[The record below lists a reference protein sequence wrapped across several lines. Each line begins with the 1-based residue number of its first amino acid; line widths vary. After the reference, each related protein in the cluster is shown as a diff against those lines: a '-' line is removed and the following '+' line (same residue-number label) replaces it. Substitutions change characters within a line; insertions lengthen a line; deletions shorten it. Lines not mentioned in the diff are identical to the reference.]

1 MTQFGDAAFSL
12 TLSTDTQAVSYVAQE
27 NAVDVI
33 SNTAWSW
40 ETDADW
46 IDSDEDLTQ
55 NEDGLSPVSEFTYSV
70 TENTTGSART
80 GRITFVTAEGNVSSV
95 LEVTQLSSTLDTLT
109 LEFTEIA
116 LEQRA
121 DSFELVRVNSNTD
134 WNYSISSTNALLNEG
149 QTEADYNGADPNG
162 SYVGGDGAG
171 PSAYEI
177 GDIITLSGGFEVT
190 VSAVDGN
197 GDVTNFTVNNP
208 NYNTAEVGDTLI
220 QISLDG
226 AGTGTAFALTV
237 GSANIQGSWLTSG
250 EDPNQNGNEFFV
262 FGVTENT
269 FAKPR
274 TAEINFE
281 TASGE
286 AFATLVVTQAGTTL
300 DLSLSQITVGQ
311 DGLELSQFSD
321 LEITVSSN
329 TDWSWSSDQPWLSSV
344 ERVNDSGNRGNFD
357 IGVEENNTG
366 ITRVGTLTFTSAAGD
381 IVRTLVVTQAGTLT
395 LSETEHVNTSIE
407 QSRDFTVFAGPA
419 VSWTWSSDATWLRG
433 VDETTGDPEA
443 LQQSGLQEFGYLV
456 DANTTSET
464 RVATITFLTTSGG
477 ESASIQV
484 TQLPSVVINLTLSN
498 DQQATTF
505 AEQERQ
511 VRVFSNT
518 SWVWESSDPSWLTGV
533 DEGLEQND
541 NQVFTYKVT
550 QNNNSGS
557 RTADLVFTT
566 TTGNVIATLTVTQL
580 GGPGTD
586 GLAVAPEFV

>member
-1 MTQFGDAAFSL
+1 MSKEQ
-12 TLSTDTQAVSYVAQE
+12 
-27 NAVDVI
+27 I
-33 SNTAWSW
+33 P
-40 ETDADW
+40 
-46 IDSDEDLTQ
+46 I
-55 NEDGLSPVSEFTYSV
+55 EF
-70 TENTTGSART
+70 
-80 GRITFVTAEGNVSSV
+80 
-95 LEVTQLSSTLDTLT
+95 
-109 LEFTEIA
+109 
-116 LEQRA
+116 
-121 DSFELVRVNSNTD
+121 VRVNSNTD

-208 NYNTAEVGDTLI
+208 NYNTAEAGDTLI
-220 QISLDG
+220 QVSLDG

-511 VRVFSNT
+511 VRYS
-518 SWVWESSDPSWLTGV
+518 LTHLGV
-533 DEGLEQND
+533 GELR
-541 NQVFTYKVT
+541 
-550 QNNNSGS
+550 S
-557 RTADLVFTT
+557 
-566 TTGNVIATLTVTQL
+566 
-580 GGPGTD
+580 
-586 GLAVAPEFV
+586 

>member
-1 MTQFGDAAFSL
+1 M
-12 TLSTDTQAVSYVAQE
+12 
-27 NAVDVI
+27 DVI

-109 LEFTEIA
+109 LEFTEIEV
-116 LEQRA
+116 EQRA
-121 DSFELVRVNSNTD
+121 DSLSRRVNSNTD
-134 WNYSISSTNALLNEG
+134 WNYSISSTNALLKEG

-190 VSAVDGN
+190 VGAVDGN

-208 NYNTAEVGDTLI
+208 NYNTAEAGDTLI
-220 QISLDG
+220 QVSLDG
-226 AGTGTAFALTV
+226 AGTDTAFALTV

-300 DLSLSQITVGQ
+300 DLSLSQVTVGQ
-311 DGLELSQFSD
+311 DG
-321 LEITVSSN
+321 
-329 TDWSWSSDQPWLSSV
+329 
-344 ERVNDSGNRGNFD
+344 
-357 IGVEENNTG
+357 EN
-366 ITRVGTLTFTSAAGD
+366 
-381 IVRTLVVTQAGTLT
+381 
-395 LSETEHVNTSIE
+395 
-407 QSRDFTVFAGPA
+407 
-419 VSWTWSSDATWLRG
+419 
-433 VDETTGDPEA
+433 
-443 LQQSGLQEFGYLV
+443 
-456 DANTTSET
+456 
-464 RVATITFLTTSGG
+464 
-477 ESASIQV
+477 
-484 TQLPSVVINLTLSN
+484 
-498 DQQATTF
+498 
-505 AEQERQ
+505 
-511 VRVFSNT
+511 
-518 SWVWESSDPSWLTGV
+518 
-533 DEGLEQND
+533 
-541 NQVFTYKVT
+541 
-550 QNNNSGS
+550 
-557 RTADLVFTT
+557 
-566 TTGNVIATLTVTQL
+566 
-580 GGPGTD
+580 
-586 GLAVAPEFV
+586 

>member
-1 MTQFGDAAFSL
+1 M
-12 TLSTDTQAVSYVAQE
+12 
-27 NAVDVI
+27 
-33 SNTAWSW
+33 
-40 ETDADW
+40 
-46 IDSDEDLTQ
+46 
-55 NEDGLSPVSEFTYSV
+55 
-70 TENTTGSART
+70 
-80 GRITFVTAEGNVSSV
+80 
-95 LEVTQLSSTLDTLT
+95 
-109 LEFTEIA
+109 
-116 LEQRA
+116 
-121 DSFELVRVNSNTD
+121 
-134 WNYSISSTNALLNEG
+134 
-149 QTEADYNGADPNG
+149 
-162 SYVGGDGAG
+162 
-171 PSAYEI
+171 
-177 GDIITLSGGFEVT
+177 
-190 VSAVDGN
+190 
-197 GDVTNFTVNNP
+197 
-208 NYNTAEVGDTLI
+208 
-220 QISLDG
+220 
-226 AGTGTAFALTV
+226 
-237 GSANIQGSWLTSG
+237 
-250 EDPNQNGNEFFV
+250 
-262 FGVTENT
+262 
-269 FAKPR
+269 
-274 TAEINFE
+274 
-281 TASGE
+281 
-286 AFATLVVTQAGTTL
+286 
-300 DLSLSQITVGQ
+300 
-311 DGLELSQFSD
+311 
-321 LEITVSSN
+321 
-329 TDWSWSSDQPWLSSV
+329 
-344 ERVNDSGNRGNFD
+344 
-357 IGVEENNTG
+357 EENNTG

-566 TTGNVIATLTVTQL
+566 TYRQCYCHL
-580 GGPGTD
+580 
-586 GLAVAPEFV
+586 